1 MKTSTPRT
9 TAAKSAA
16 PPRLRL
22 PLASA
27 GDVAREL
34 ARLYRQARAGQMEVQ
49 DASRLAN
56 ILQILARVLE
66 TSALEARIEALE
78 AIKGEGK
85 GSAWAT
91 H

>member
-1 MKTSTPRT
+1 MSETRT
-9 TAAKSAA
+9 TASNGAA

-49 DASRLAN
+49 DSSRLAN

-66 TSALEARIEALE
+66 TSDLEARIEALE